1 MMERKE
7 TKMKVHKTIT
17 RRIVFAMLLINIIQL
32 QAQDDTNLYYK
43 VFAYGN
49 LIDRIDHSPPPY
61 NADMKKA
68 LSSQDQYLTWPPD
81 SMAVLVAD
89 DSQYLIVRNTNQNL
103 YRIADAIPGATL
115 GSKIALEST
124 IIAFKEEDVDK
135 LNMGVGVSKK
145 TLFELRQKGRSKLI
159 STAYGVTPGGQEVV
173 VKSIREIMYPN
184 EQLMGVDT
192 NKSCNLRMVAPDT
205 FNTREIGTI
214 LQAVPE
220 ADEAGK
226 LISVTRKSEWITLNG
241 WEKHEVVTGN
251 KDGLKK
257 FSVRMPIFDSSTIE
271 TQLRITSGD
280 TVLLGGGKGVEP
292 DWIYYHFLKAE
303 TLLPTSLRQV
313 SAHGIISGY

>member
-1 MMERKE
+1 
-7 TKMKVHKTIT
+7 MK
-17 RRIVFAMLLINIIQL
+17 NE
-32 QAQDDTNLYYK
+32 
-43 VFAYGN
+43 
-49 LIDRIDHSPPPY
+49 
-61 NADMKKA
+61 
-68 LSSQDQYLTWPPD
+68 LSSRDQEITWPPE

-89 DSQYLIVRNTNQNL
+89 DGWYLIARNTNQNL
-103 YRIADAIPGATL
+103 HRIAAAGGATL

-124 IIAFKEEDVDK
+124 IIAFKKDDVDN
-135 LNMGVGVSKK
+135 LNMGLGISKK
-145 TLFELRQKGRSKLI
+145 TLFELRQKDRSKLI
-159 STAYGVTPGGQEVV
+159 STAHAVTSGGQEVT
-173 VKSIREIMYPN
+173 VKNIREITYPA
-184 EQLMGVDT
+184 EQLIGAGT
-192 NKSCNLRMVAPDT
+192 NQSCNLRMVAPDT

-226 LISVTRKSEWITLNG
+226 LISVTLKSEWITLNG

-257 FSVRMPIFDSSTIE
+257 FSVRMPIFDSSSIE

-303 TLLPTSLRQV
+303 TVRPTRLQQV
-313 SAHGIISGY
+313 GEPKENAQQ